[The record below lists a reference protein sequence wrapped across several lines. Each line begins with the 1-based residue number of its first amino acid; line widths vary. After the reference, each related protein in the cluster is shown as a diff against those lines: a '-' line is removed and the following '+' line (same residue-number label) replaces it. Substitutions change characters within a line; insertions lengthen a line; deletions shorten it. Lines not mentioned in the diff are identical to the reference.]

1 MRIEELLEKLRKEFE
16 TLEREFRQEIPKKI
30 QAARELGDL
39 RESGEYETIK
49 DRQGFVQARIAF
61 LQQRISEISKIDLI
75 SIPKDRVALGSTV
88 HLVDEQSG
96 EETVYT
102 LVFPEAMDG
111 KRGWI
116 SVASPIG
123 RSLIGKRVGDRA
135 VIQTPGGSR
144 ACEVTR
150 LQTLH
155 GRIEGSSDGSDS
167 H

>member
-1 MRIEELLEKLRKEFE
+1 MKIEALLDGLRKQLEG
-16 TLEREFRQEIPKKI
+16 LEREFRQELPKKI

-61 LQQRISEISKIDLI
+61 LQQRISEISKIDLR
-75 SIPKDRVALGSTV
+75 SIPTDRVALGSTV
-88 HLVDEQSG
+88 FLEDEETG
-96 EETVYT
+96 EETSYT
-102 LVFPEAMDG
+102 LVFPEVMDG

-123 RSLIGKRVGDRA
+123 GSLIGKRVGDR
-135 VIQTPGGSR
+135 VVLRTPGGTR
-144 ACEVTR
+144 TCELTK

-155 GRIEGSSDGSDS
+155 DTLADS
-167 H
+167 VERTG

>member
-1 MRIEELLEKLRKEFE
+1 MKIAELLDGLRRELE
-16 TLEREFRQEIPKKI
+16 ALEREFRQEIPKKI

-61 LQQRISEISKIDLI
+61 LQRRLSEIGKFDLS
-75 SIPKDRVALGSTV
+75 SIPKDRVAVGSTV
-88 HLVDEQSG
+88 HLEDDDTDE
-96 EETVYT
+96 ELTYT

-123 RSLIGKRVGDRA
+123 RGLIGKRVGDPV
-135 VIQTPGGSR
+135 VIVTPGGSR
-144 ACEVTR
+144 SCTITG

-155 GRIEGSSDGSDS
+155 DS
-167 H
+167 

>member
-1 MRIEELLEKLRKEFE
+1 VKIAELLDGLRRELE
-16 TLEREFRQEIPKKI
+16 ALEREFRQEIPKKI

-61 LQQRISEISKIDLI
+61 LQRRISEISKVDLG
-75 SIPKDRVALGSTV
+75 SIPKDRVAVGSTV
-88 HLVDEQSG
+88 RLEDDDTDEDLI
-96 EETVYT
+96 YT

-123 RSLIGKRVGDRA
+123 RSLIGKRVGDPV
-135 VIQTPGGSR
+135 VIVTPGGSR
-144 ACEVTR
+144 SCTITG

-155 GRIEGSSDGSDS
+155 DS
-167 H
+167 

>member
-1 MRIEELLEKLRKEFE
+1 MKIEALLDGLRKQLEE
-16 TLEREFRQEIPKKI
+16 LEREFRQELPKKI

-49 DRQGFVQARIAF
+49 DRQGFVHARIAF
-61 LQQRISEISKIDLI
+61 LQQRISEISRIDLR
-75 SIPKDRVALGSTV
+75 SIPTDRVALGSTV
-88 HLVDEQSG
+88 FLEDEETG
-96 EETVYT
+96 EETSYT

-123 RSLIGKRVGDRA
+123 RSLISKQVGDRV
-135 VIQTPGGSR
+135 VIRTPGGTR
-144 ACEVTR
+144 TCELTK

-155 GRIEGSSDGSDS
+155 ESLQGGSDDTDS

>member
-1 MRIEELLEKLRKEFE
+1 MKIAELLDGLRRELE
-16 TLEREFRQEIPKKI
+16 ALEREFRQEIPKKI

-49 DRQGFVQARIAF
+49 DRQGFVWARIAF
-61 LQQRISEISKIDLI
+61 LQQRISEINAIDLG
-75 SIPKDRVALGSTV
+75 SVPKDRVALGSTV
-88 HLVDEQSG
+88 YLEDEENG
-96 EETVYT
+96 EEIVYT

-123 RSLIGKRVGDRA
+123 RSLIGKRVGDPV
-135 VIQTPGGSR
+135 VIVTPSGSR
-144 ACEVTR
+144 SCTITG

-155 GRIEGSSDGSDS
+155 DS
-167 H
+167 

>member
-1 MRIEELLEKLRKEFE
+1 MKIEALLDGLRKQLEG
-16 TLEREFRQEIPKKI
+16 LEREFRQELPKKI

-61 LQQRISEISKIDLI
+61 LQQRISEISKIDLR
-75 SIPKDRVALGSTV
+75 SIPTDRVALGSTV
-88 HLVDEQSG
+88 FLEDEETG
-96 EETVYT
+96 EETSYT
-102 LVFPEAMDG
+102 LVFPEVMDG

-123 RSLIGKRVGDRA
+123 GSLIGKRVGDR
-135 VIQTPGGSR
+135 VVLRTPGGTR
-144 ACEVTR
+144 TCELTK

-155 GRIEGSSDGSDS
+155 DTLADGVERTG
-167 H
+167 

>member
-1 MRIEELLEKLRKEFE
+1 MKIAELLDGLRRELE
-16 TLEREFRQEIPKKI
+16 ALEREFRQEIPKKI

-61 LQQRISEISKIDLI
+61 LQGRISEISKIDLS
-75 SIPKDRVALGSTV
+75 SIPKDRVAVGSTV
-88 HLVDEQSG
+88 HLDDDDTDE
-96 EETVYT
+96 ELVYT

-123 RSLIGKRVGDRA
+123 RSLIGKRVGDR
-135 VIQTPGGSR
+135 VVVVTPGGSR
-144 ACEVTR
+144 SCTITG

-155 GRIEGSSDGSDS
+155 ES
-167 H
+167 

>member
-1 MRIEELLEKLRKEFE
+1 MRIEELLEKLRKELE

-61 LQQRISEISKIDLI
+61 LRQRISEISKVDLI
-75 SIPKDRVALGSTV
+75 SVPKDRVALGSTV
-88 HLVDEQSG
+88 HLVDEESG
-96 EETVYT
+96 EESVYT

-123 RSLIGKRVGDRA
+123 RSLLGKQVGDVA
-135 VIQTPGGSR
+135 TAQTPAGKK
-144 ACEVTR
+144 EFEILKLT
-150 LQTLH
+150 TIH
-155 GRIEGSSDGSDS
+155 DGHDEA
-167 H
+167 

>member
-1 MRIEELLEKLRKEFE
+1 MRIDVLLDGLRKELE
-16 TLEREFRQEIPKKI
+16 ALERELRQELPKKI

-49 DRQGFVQARIAF
+49 DRQGFVQARLSF
-61 LQQRISEISKIDLI
+61 LQQRISEISQIDLR
-75 SIPKDRVALGSTV
+75 SVPKDRVALGSTV
-88 HLVDEQSG
+88 YLEEEGTG
-96 EETVYT
+96 EETAYT
-102 LVFPEAMDG
+102 LVFPEVMDG

-123 RSLIGKRVGDRA
+123 QSLIGKRVGDQVVLR
-135 VIQTPGGSR
+135 TPAGTR
-144 ACEVTR
+144 RCEVTK

-155 GRIEGSSDGSDS
+155 DTIQASSGETGS

>member
-1 MRIEELLEKLRKEFE
+1 MKIEALLDGLRKQLEE
-16 TLEREFRQEIPKKI
+16 LEREFRQELPKKI

-61 LQQRISEISKIDLI
+61 LQQRISEISKIDLR
-75 SIPKDRVALGSTV
+75 SIPTDRVALGSTV
-88 HLVDEQSG
+88 FLED
-96 EETVYT
+96 EETGEATSHT
-102 LVFPEAMDG
+102 LVFPEVMDG

-123 RSLIGKRVGDRA
+123 RSLIGKRVGDRV
-135 VIQTPGGSR
+135 VIQTPGGTR
-144 ACEVTR
+144 TCELTK

-155 GRIEGSSDGSDS
+155 DTLADS
-167 H
+167 VERTE

>member
-1 MRIEELLEKLRKEFE
+1 MRIDALLAGLRKELE
-16 TLEREFRQEIPKKI
+16 ALERELRQELPKKI

-49 DRQGFVQARIAF
+49 DRQGFVQARLSF
-61 LQQRISEISKIDLI
+61 LQQRISEISKIDLR

-88 HLVDEQSG
+88 YLEEQGTG
-96 EETVYT
+96 EETAYT
-102 LVFPEAMDG
+102 LVFPEMMDG

-123 RSLIGKRVGDRA
+123 RSLIGKRVGDR
-135 VIQTPGGSR
+135 VVLRTPSGTR
-144 ACEVTR
+144 TCEVMK

-155 GRIEGSSDGSDS
+155 DTIQAGSAETDS

>member
-1 MRIEELLEKLRKEFE
+1 VKIAELLDGLRRELE
-16 TLEREFRQEIPKKI
+16 ALEREFRQEIPKKI

-61 LQQRISEISKIDLI
+61 LQRRISEISKVDLV
-75 SIPKDRVALGSTV
+75 SIPKDRVAVGSTV
-88 HLVDEQSG
+88 RLEDDDTDEDLI
-96 EETVYT
+96 YT

-123 RSLIGKRVGDRA
+123 RSLIGKRVGDPV
-135 VIQTPGGSR
+135 VIVTPGGSR
-144 ACEVTR
+144 SCTITG

-155 GRIEGSSDGSDS
+155 DS
-167 H
+167 

>member
-1 MRIEELLEKLRKEFE
+1 MKIEVLLDGLRKQLEE
-16 TLEREFRQEIPKKI
+16 LEREFRQELPKQI

-49 DRQGFVQARIAF
+49 DRQGFVKARMAF
-61 LQQRISEISKIDLI
+61 LQQRISEISRIDLR
-75 SIPKDRVALGSTV
+75 SIPTDRVALGSTV
-88 HLVDEQSG
+88 FLEDEETG
-96 EETVYT
+96 EETAYT

-123 RSLIGKRVGDRA
+123 RSLIGKQVGDRV
-135 VIQTPGGSR
+135 VIRTPGGTR
-144 ACEVTR
+144 ACELTK

-155 GRIEGSSDGSDS
+155 ESLQGSPDNTDS

>member
-1 MRIEELLEKLRKEFE
+1 MKIDVLLDGLRRELE

-61 LQQRISEISKIDLI
+61 LQQRISAISKIDLS

-88 HLVDEQSG
+88 YLEDEESG
-96 EETVYT
+96 DKIFYT

-135 VIQTPGGSR
+135 VIQTPGGTKSY
-144 ACEVTR
+144 EVTK

-155 GRIEGSSDGSDS
+155 GDFSP
-167 H
+167 

>member
-1 MRIEELLEKLRKEFE
+1 MRIDLLLEGLRKELE
-16 TLEREFRQEIPKKI
+16 ALEREFRQELPKKI

-49 DRQGFVQARIAF
+49 DRQGFVQARIAY
-61 LQQRISEISKIDLI
+61 LQQRISEISRIDLR
-75 SIPKDRVALGSTV
+75 SVPRDRVALGSTV
-88 HLVDEQSG
+88 FLEDEETG

-102 LVFPEAMDG
+102 LVFPEVMDG

-123 RSLIGKRVGDRA
+123 QSLIGKRVGDRV
-135 VIQTPGGSR
+135 VIRTPGGTR

-150 LQTLH
+150 LETLH
-155 GRIEGSSDGSDS
+155 ASVEGSPDGSDS

>member
-1 MRIEELLEKLRKEFE
+1 MRIDLLLVGLRKELE
-16 TLEREFRQEIPKKI
+16 ALEREFRQEIPRKI

-49 DRQGFVQARIAF
+49 DRQGFVKARIVF
-61 LQQRISEISKIDLI
+61 LQQRISEIGNIDLT

-88 HLVDEQSG
+88 YLQDEESG
-96 EETVYT
+96 EEIVYT

-116 SVASPIG
+116 SIASPVG
-123 RSLIGKRVGDRA
+123 RSLIGKRAGDRA
-135 VIQTPGGSR
+135 VIRTPGGTR

-155 GRIEGSSDGSDS
+155 ES
-167 H
+167 

>member
-1 MRIEELLEKLRKEFE
+1 MKIEALLDGLRKQLEG
-16 TLEREFRQEIPKKI
+16 LEREFRQELPKKI

-61 LQQRISEISKIDLI
+61 LQQRISEISKIDLR
-75 SIPKDRVALGSTV
+75 SVPTDRVALGSTV
-88 HLVDEQSG
+88 FLEDEETG
-96 EETVYT
+96 EETSYT
-102 LVFPEAMDG
+102 LVFPEVMDG

-123 RSLIGKRVGDRA
+123 GSLIGKRVGDR
-135 VIQTPGGSR
+135 VVLRTPGGTR
-144 ACEVTR
+144 TCEITN

-155 GRIEGSSDGSDS
+155 DTLADGVERTE
-167 H
+167 

>member
-1 MRIEELLEKLRKEFE
+1 MKIEALLDVLRKELVA
-16 TLEREFRQEIPKKI
+16 LEREFRREIPKKI

-61 LQQRISEISKIDLI
+61 LQQRVSEISTIDLS

-88 HLVDEQSG
+88 YLEDDETG
-96 EETVYT
+96 EEIVYT

-123 RSLIGKRVGDRA
+123 RSLISKRVGDRV
-135 VIQTPGGSR
+135 VIRTPSGTR
-144 ACEVTR
+144 ACEVR
-150 LQTLH
+150 KLQTL
-155 GRIEGSSDGSDS
+155 DGS
-167 H
+167 

>member
-1 MRIEELLEKLRKEFE
+1 MKIDELLDGLRRELE
-16 TLEREFRQEIPKKI
+16 RLEREFRQEIPKKI

-49 DRQGFVQARIAF
+49 DRQGFVQARIVF
-61 LQQRISEISKIDLI
+61 LQRRISEISKFDLI

-88 HLVDEQSG
+88 HVMDGESG

-102 LVFPEAMDG
+102 LVFPEVMDG

-123 RSLIGKRVGDRA
+123 RSLIGKRVGDSV
-135 VIQTPGGSR
+135 VIQTPSGTRS
-144 ACEVTR
+144 CEVTK

-155 GRIEGSSDGSDS
+155 GSVSLSP
-167 H
+167 

>member
-1 MRIEELLEKLRKEFE
+1 MKIDVLLGELRRELE

-49 DRQGFVQARIAF
+49 DRQGFIQARIAF
-61 LQQRISEISKIDLI
+61 LQRRISEISKMDLS
-75 SIPKDRVALGSTV
+75 SIPRDRVALGSTV
-88 HLVDEQSG
+88 HLVDSESG
-96 EETVYT
+96 EEVVYT
-102 LVFPEAMDG
+102 LVFPEVMDG

-123 RSLIGKRVGDRA
+123 RSLIGKQVGDRV
-135 VIQTPGGSR
+135 VIVAPGGSKT
-144 ACEVTR
+144 CTMTR

-155 GRIEGSSDGSDS
+155 DS
-167 H
+167 